1 MAFDGIVTKAINT
14 EITPLCGARIDKVF
28 EPNKNEIILGLYL
41 NGCNYALNICIE
53 AQNCRIN
60 LTTHSK
66 PNPQVAPNFCML
78 LRKNLIGLKLKNI
91 ITFDLERLIIL
102 EFEGFDE
109 LDDIISKK
117 LVIELM
123 GKHSNII
130 LLDDNNVIID
140 SLRHIKEI
148 DENYRDILPHTKYT
162 FPTSDKDNF
171 LELSNFEAFF
181 NIIIS
186 NFSDILEANNI
197 NDLANQISSTFNGI
211 SKSFINSII
220 NKYQIKKV
228 DKSNL
233 EIIFNYIIGYI
244 RISIEG
250 YYIERFINI
259 CGNEKITIWNLKRN
273 KNVKLELNI
282 GIKDLKKVAK
292 IAKQTKC
299 KIKII
304 KKKGLPFLFN
314 RYRKRKL
321 FFVFLLVIII
331 GLGISSNFVWNI
343 QIVEEDKESIENLYQ
358 DVVES
363 GLEIGKMKSKI
374 NTKDIINKVRLKRND
389 IAWMGIE
396 LKGTNAIVKVVK
408 ATAKPE
414 IVDDNEY
421 CNIVSDKQG
430 IITKINAQNGTI
442 AVKVGDTV
450 NVGTTLING
459 WMEGKYTGLRYVHAK
474 GEIQAKVW
482 HTKNKKILYNATEKT
497 ETGNIENKYQIKINN
512 FEINLSKRLSKF
524 KIYDTIVLENK
535 FKIFSDFYLPIS
547 LVKITNK
554 EIKEEQKNYNAEQAK
569 DLGIEQLQE
578 ELDNEIEDKSKVVNK
593 IINTYEK
600 EDGIEV
606 YVTYEVLEDIGTN
619 EKIVF

>member
-1 MAFDGIVTKAINT
+1 MF
-14 EITPLCGARIDKVF
+14 
-28 EPNKNEIILGLYL
+28 
-41 NGCNYALNICIE
+41 
-53 AQNCRIN
+53 
-60 LTTHSK
+60 
-66 PNPQVAPNFCML
+66 
-78 LRKNLIGLKLKNI
+78 
-91 ITFDLERLIIL
+91 
-102 EFEGFDE
+102 
-109 LDDIISKK
+109 
-117 LVIELM
+117 
-123 GKHSNII
+123 
-130 LLDDNNVIID
+130 
-140 SLRHIKEI
+140 IK
-148 DENYRDILPHTKYT
+148 
-162 FPTSDKDNF
+162 
-171 LELSNFEAFF
+171 
-181 NIIIS
+181 
-186 NFSDILEANNI
+186 
-197 NDLANQISSTFNGI
+197 
-211 SKSFINSII
+211 
-220 NKYQIKKV
+220 
-228 DKSNL
+228 
-233 EIIFNYIIGYI
+233 IIFNYIIGYI

-358 DVVES
+358 DVVEI

>member
-1 MAFDGIVTKAINT
+1 MF
-14 EITPLCGARIDKVF
+14 
-28 EPNKNEIILGLYL
+28 
-41 NGCNYALNICIE
+41 
-53 AQNCRIN
+53 
-60 LTTHSK
+60 
-66 PNPQVAPNFCML
+66 
-78 LRKNLIGLKLKNI
+78 
-91 ITFDLERLIIL
+91 
-102 EFEGFDE
+102 
-109 LDDIISKK
+109 
-117 LVIELM
+117 
-123 GKHSNII
+123 
-130 LLDDNNVIID
+130 
-140 SLRHIKEI
+140 IK
-148 DENYRDILPHTKYT
+148 
-162 FPTSDKDNF
+162 
-171 LELSNFEAFF
+171 
-181 NIIIS
+181 
-186 NFSDILEANNI
+186 
-197 NDLANQISSTFNGI
+197 
-211 SKSFINSII
+211 
-220 NKYQIKKV
+220 
-228 DKSNL
+228 
-233 EIIFNYIIGYI
+233 IIFNYIIGYI

-459 WMEGKYTGLRYVHAK
+459 WMEGKYTGIRYVHAQ
-474 GEIQAKVW
+474 GDIEAKVW
-482 HTKNKKILYNATEKT
+482 YTKSTKILYNTTERS
-497 ETGNIENKYQIKINN
+497 ETGNVENKYKIKFNN
-512 FEINLSKRLSKF
+512 FEINLSKRVSKF
-524 KIYDTIVLENK
+524 KIYDTIDAEKK
-535 FKIFSDFYLPIS
+535 FKLFSDFYLPIT
-547 LVKITNK
+547 LIKTTNK
-554 EIKEEQKNYNAEQAK
+554 EEKEETKNYDFEQAK
-569 DLGIEQLQE
+569 NLGVQQLEE
-578 ELDNEIEDKSKVVNK
+578 ELNKNITDSNKIVNK
-593 IINTYEK
+593 NINTYEK
-600 EDGIEV
+600 EDGLEV
-606 YVTYEVLEDIGTN
+606 VVTYEVLENIGTN

>member
-1 MAFDGIVTKAINT
+1 MF
-14 EITPLCGARIDKVF
+14 
-28 EPNKNEIILGLYL
+28 
-41 NGCNYALNICIE
+41 
-53 AQNCRIN
+53 
-60 LTTHSK
+60 
-66 PNPQVAPNFCML
+66 
-78 LRKNLIGLKLKNI
+78 
-91 ITFDLERLIIL
+91 
-102 EFEGFDE
+102 
-109 LDDIISKK
+109 
-117 LVIELM
+117 
-123 GKHSNII
+123 
-130 LLDDNNVIID
+130 
-140 SLRHIKEI
+140 IK
-148 DENYRDILPHTKYT
+148 
-162 FPTSDKDNF
+162 
-171 LELSNFEAFF
+171 
-181 NIIIS
+181 
-186 NFSDILEANNI
+186 
-197 NDLANQISSTFNGI
+197 
-211 SKSFINSII
+211 
-220 NKYQIKKV
+220 
-228 DKSNL
+228 
-233 EIIFNYIIGYI
+233 IIFNYIIGYI

-299 KIKII
+299 KMKII
-304 KKKGLPFLFN
+304 KKKGLPFLIN

-554 EIKEEQKNYNAEQAK
+554 EIKEEQKNYNVEQAK